1 MRKTKYVTFCALMA
15 ALSVVILWL
24 GSLLDIFDST
34 AVIVTSFFVLIARE
48 EMGYKSIAIYVVTAL
63 IALFIIPNKLVAIE
77 YAIISIYPVF
87 KPLIDKQQVIVKW
100 LIRLVYDLAA
110 ALTIVLVMKIFT
122 PDSPMYWD
130 IIFACGFILIFF
142 LYDILLFRFI
152 MYYRFKL
159 RNKLRIDKFFNQN

>member
-24 GSLLDIFDST
+24 GSLLDIFDIT

>member
-1 MRKTKYVTFCALMA
+1 M
-15 ALSVVILWL
+15 VILWL
-24 GSLLDIFDST
+24 GSLLDIFDIT

>member
-1 MRKTKYVTFCALMA
+1 M
-15 ALSVVILWL
+15 VILWL
-24 GSLLDIFDST
+24 GSLLDIFDIT

-130 IIFACGFILIFF
+130 IIFACGFILTS
-142 LYDILLFRFI
+142 L
-152 MYYRFKL
+152 
-159 RNKLRIDKFFNQN
+159 